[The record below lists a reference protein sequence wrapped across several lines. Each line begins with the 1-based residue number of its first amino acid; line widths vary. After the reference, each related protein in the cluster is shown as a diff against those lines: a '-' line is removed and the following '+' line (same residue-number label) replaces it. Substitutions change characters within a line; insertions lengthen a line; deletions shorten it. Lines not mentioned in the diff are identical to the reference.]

1 MNWKFTHVLIVKKEA
16 FHQVQ
21 VYVTLVLI
29 SNQSHMDQGLI
40 YMNGR
45 VILQTGFEEEIRNA
59 DLFELKW
66 GTDAAFL

>member
-1 MNWKFTHVLIVKKEA
+1 
-16 FHQVQ
+16 
-21 VYVTLVLI
+21 
-29 SNQSHMDQGLI
+29 MDQGLI